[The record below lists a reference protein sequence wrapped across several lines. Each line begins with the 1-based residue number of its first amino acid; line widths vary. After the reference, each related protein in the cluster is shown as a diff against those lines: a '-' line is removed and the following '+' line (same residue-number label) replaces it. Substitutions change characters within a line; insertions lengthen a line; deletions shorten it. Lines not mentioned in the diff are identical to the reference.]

1 MKEPSEAALR
11 VAFGKA
17 IRQLR
22 HDRKL
27 AQENLAAL
35 AQLDRA
41 YMGGLERG
49 KHAPTIITVR
59 KIAHGLRITPAHIMR
74 EWERHVKYPPNN
86 NANT

>member
-1 MKEPSEAALR
+1 
-11 VAFGKA
+11 
-17 IRQLR
+17 
-22 HDRKL
+22 
-27 AQENLAAL
+27 
-35 AQLDRA
+35 
-41 YMGGLERG
+41 MGGLERG